1 MGWDME
7 TARQY
12 TNTTDFLSQRQ
23 FDEHIKLYNG
33 YVGKVNEITGDLAS
47 FQDRAAAN
55 ATYSEYRGLKKGET
69 YALNGMILHELYFS
83 LLGSAQTK
91 PGPKISAIFDTQF
104 GGYDN
109 WKADFIA
116 CGLSAR
122 GWAVFMYDQRTYSYR
137 NILMDLHNE
146 GYICGGYPL
155 IIMDVYEHAYFI
167 DYGTDRSQYIHKFI
181 ESLRWDLIDRK
192 TVSIY

>member
-1 MGWDME
+1 ME
-7 TARQY
+7 TARHF
-12 TNTTDFLSQRQ
+12 TNTSDFLSQRQ

-47 FQDRAAAN
+47 FQDRAGAN

-69 YALNGMILHELYFS
+69 YALDGMILHELYFP
-83 LLGSAQTK
+83 LLGDTQSE
-91 PGPKISAIFDTQF
+91 PGPKTTDILDDQF

-109 WKADFIA
+109 WKSDFIA

-122 GWAVFMYDQRTYSYR
+122 GWAILVYEQRTDSYR
-137 NILMDLHNE
+137 NILLDSHNE
-146 GYICGGYPL
+146 GLVCGAYPL

-167 DYGTDRSQYIHKFI
+167 DYGTDKKEYINKFI
-181 ESLRWDLIDRK
+181 ESLRWDLVERK
-192 TVSIY
+192 MTFRSSV